1 MQPESPTPPPN
12 NPTPDAQA
20 FSDLLCKL
28 AVVPQPRPVLTPH
41 SEPVEPLVR
50 EFLLGSEGAA
60 LLGEKRAREAAL
72 MYGARIQMGRE
83 KYGNKELTTFNGR
96 DPSVDTLQEIL
107 DGLGFSIWDLAEC
120 EQDTSDLERA
130 LHAYGCQ
137 RTLCEAAG
145 QKVAPRIG
153 DRLWLRASGL
163 RSAYLQ
169 RAAYLRAQVTYFGS
183 LLRSWFDA
191 KDVLGLGWSRADL
204 GEVIDALRRASP
216 DMGEDVTEKVA
227 EKLAAALPVGGGW
240 ESLETL
246 ARRCDLSIK
255 SALAGALW
263 LVGPWGDEGVQVHRP
278 SGEIWLVRR
287 VK

>member
-1 MQPESPTPPPN
+1 
-12 NPTPDAQA
+12 
-20 FSDLLCKL
+20 
-28 AVVPQPRPVLTPH
+28 V
-41 SEPVEPLVR
+41 
-50 EFLLGSEGAA
+50 A

-120 EQDTSDLERA
+120 ESDTSDLERA
-130 LHAYGCQ
+130 LHAYDCQ
-137 RTLCEAAG
+137 RTICEAAG
-145 QKVAPRIG
+145 QRVAPRIG

-169 RAAYLRAQVTYFGS
+169 RAAYLRAQVAYFGS

-204 GEVIDALRRASP
+204 GEVIDALRCASP
-216 DMGEDVTEKVA
+216 GVGEEAAQKLGAALSVGGEWVA
-227 EKLAAALPVGGGW
+227 LEDLAARAGVSPD
-240 ESLETL
+240 L
-246 ARRCDLSIK
+246 APG
-255 SALAGALW
+255 AALW
-263 LVGPWGDEGVQVHRP
+263 LVGPWGDEGV
-278 SGEIWLVRR
+278 EIKRGRAVPLYLRR

>member
-1 MQPESPTPPPN
+1 MQPESPAPQPN
-12 NPTPDAQA
+12 NPTLDAQTL
-20 FSDLLCKL
+20 SDLLCKL
-28 AVVPQPRPVLTPH
+28 AVVPQPRPVLSPH

-50 EFLLGSEGAA
+50 EFLLGSEGVA

-83 KYGNKELTTFNGR
+83 KYGQELRTLDGR
-96 DPSVDTLQEIL
+96 DTSCDTLQEAL
-107 DGLGFSIWDLAEC
+107 DGLGYAIKDLAEC
-120 EQDTSDLERA
+120 ESDTSDLERA
-130 LHAYGCQ
+130 LHAYNCQ
-137 RTLCEAAG
+137 RTICEAAG
-145 QKVAPRIG
+145 MEVVLRGG

-204 GEVIDALRRASP
+204 GEVIDALRCASP

-246 ARRCDLSIK
+246 ARRCDLPVK
-255 SALAGALW
+255 SVLAGALW
-263 LVGPWGDEGVQVHRP
+263 LMGSWGDESVRVHRA
-278 SGEIWLVRR
+278 SGEIWTVRR

>member
-1 MQPESPTPPPN
+1 MQPESPTPQPN
-12 NPTPDAQA
+12 NPAPDAQA
-20 FSDLLCKL
+20 LSDLLCKL

-83 KYGNKELTTFNGR
+83 KYGQELRTFNGR

-120 EQDTSDLERA
+120 ESDTSDLERA
-130 LHAYGCQ
+130 LHAYDCQ
-137 RTLCEAAG
+137 RTICEAAG
-145 QKVAPRIG
+145 MEVVLRAG

-169 RAAYLRAQVTYFGS
+169 RAAYLRAQITYFGG

-216 DMGEDVTEKVA
+216 GVGEEAAQKLGAALSVGGEWVA
-227 EKLAAALPVGGGW
+227 LEDLAARAGV
-240 ESLETL
+240 SLDL
-246 ARRCDLSIK
+246 APG
-255 SALAGALW
+255 AALW
-263 LVGPWGDEGVQVHRP
+263 LVGPWGDEGV
-278 SGEIWLVRR
+278 EIKRGRAVPLYLRR